1 MPNKSPEGA
10 FADDGNAWHHARQ
23 AVMEL
28 RDALNAAGMETEF
41 KFLTADVNAF
51 GRGIVSL
58 GRISPDTARRL
69 ARLLRAA
76 RESMG
81 DEAFASGAIEGG
93 DEHG

>member
-1 MPNKSPEGA
+1 MQNKSPEGG
-10 FADDGNAWHHARQ
+10 FADEGNAWHHARQ

-28 RDALNAAGMETEF
+28 RDVLIAAGMEAEF

-58 GRISPDTARRL
+58 GRVSPETARRL

-81 DEAFASGAIEGG
+81 DEAFASGVVEGG
-93 DEHG
+93 DDHG